1 MKKTAFSPGKRLL
14 AISVC
19 VLLVALTACGGS
31 PAPSPTPTAPATTA
45 PATSAAPKPTGK
57 VAVTPLPV
65 KGPPVVIM
73 GNLILA
79 PKDGDTKFSNDIW
92 VQLDLTNINLVN
104 ANPTNAEG
112 YGHVIFY
119 QDMVVPIETGKTA
132 YPSPIPTGG
141 KAVKTG
147 SNIAQNLG
155 YQWRYIPNG
164 NHTFGAQVVQNDDTP
179 FNPPIWA
186 ISKVNIQ
193 GQFPT
198 GKQPVSPSP
207 SPK

>member
-1 MKKTAFSPGKRLL
+1 MKKTAFSLGKRLL

-19 VLLVALTACGGS
+19 VLLVALTACG
-31 PAPSPTPTAPATTA
+31 PATTTSLTPDA
-45 PATSAAPKPTGK
+45 SKSASPSSAAPAPTGK
-57 VAVTPLPV
+57 IVVVPPPV

-79 PKDGDTKFSNDIW
+79 PKDGDTKFSNDVW

-104 ANPTNAEG
+104 AKATNAEG
-112 YGHVIFY
+112 EGHVIFY

-186 ISKVNIQ
+186 IAKVNIQ
-193 GQFPT
+193 GQFPS

-207 SPK
+207 SP